1 MEPTAEQ
8 IAGFGSL
15 NDVVL
20 YVRGHVP
27 EEVEV
32 FLLTLGASLVSEPTL
47 LSRVSDTEIEA
58 SMSVAPE
65 LPILLK
71 SVIRQMLH
79 ICRLK
84 GNCIARLGVA
94 AAEAGGP
101 AAPQAVATLVAGPSG
116 INRFKL
122 SAVANQASDVELT
135 VLEGAVLK
143 EAYATYKKIF
153 GVHPAPDEELSG
165 EQLTALK
172 VLLSADLAP
181 YVDFA
186 VWGPHSYR
194 LLRKHR
200 LSGVSFTRD
209 GSLVPIELSGP
220 ANFDQWLKN
229 YKCLRTGL
237 ISWGAV
243 SLGRIDGY
251 SDMIGRYHSR
261 YGPSIWHVLY
271 QADVRC
277 RSEHM
282 ERVRRRGE
290 EERAVVAAAQG
301 VHAMEADRPWD
312 WVFGEVL
319 RDSQFWHLEVEE
331 PSLLLLNR
339 TRSLGDLLT
348 GESPVGDVG
357 KRPAP
362 GIIGDEPRPKKPKGQ
377 VHHNV
382 NGNLFTT
389 NRRNI
394 GLCAEYQDGTCLSD
408 GNSNDCPRT
417 AGMRHQCARCLAPNH
432 GSSTCPRADYPA
444 TFAKGKGGG
453 KKGGD
458 KGKGKAKGKKGD
470 RRQWQY

>member
-1 MEPTAEQ
+1 MEPTDDQLE
-8 IAGFGSL
+8 GFGSL
-15 NDVVL
+15 RDIVM
-20 YVRGHVP
+20 YVRGRVP
-27 EEVEV
+27 EEIE
-32 FLLTLGASLVSEPTL
+32 TLVVAMGASLDSAPTL
-47 LSRVSDTEIEA
+47 LSRISDTEIEGA
-58 SMSVAPE
+58 MSLVLE
-65 LPILLK
+65 MPILVK
-71 SVIRQMLH
+71 SVVPQVLH

-84 GNCIARLGVA
+84 GNCVARLGAVA
-94 AAEAGGP
+94 AAEARGP
-101 AAPQAVATLVAGPSG
+101 AAPLAVAQIVACPSG

-122 SAVANQASDVELT
+122 SSVANQASDVELT

-143 EAYATYKKIF
+143 GAYATYKKVF

-220 ANFDQWLKN
+220 ATFDQWLKN
-229 YKCLRTGL
+229 FKCLRTGL

-243 SLGRIDGY
+243 SLGRLDGY
-251 SDMIGRYHSR
+251 SDMISRYHSR

-290 EERAVVAAAQG
+290 EESAVCAAAHG

-348 GESPVGDVG
+348 GEAPVGDAG
-357 KRPAP
+357 KRQAA
-362 GIIGDEPRPKKPKGQ
+362 GKTGEEPRLKKPKGEA
-377 VHHNV
+377 HHNV
-382 NGNLFTT
+382 DGNLFTT
-389 NRRNI
+389 NRKNY
-394 GLCAEYQDGTCLSD
+394 GLCAEYQDGTCISD
-408 GNSNDCPRT
+408 GKSNHCPRT
-417 AGMRHQCARCLAPNH
+417 TGMRHQCARCLAPNH
-432 GSSTCPRADYPA
+432 GASACPRADYPA
-444 TFAKGKGGG
+444 TQAKGKG

-458 KGKGKAKGKKGD
+458 KGKGKSKGKKGD
-470 RRQWQY
+470 RWQY